1 MEFLQELISTVFLVA
16 GAIFIMIASLGI
28 LRLPDFYVRMSAITK
43 AGTMGVGLIAIG
55 IAIYFNE
62 LSIAAKAFVVIT
74 FMLITAPVAAHIIAR
89 AAYRQ
94 GIPFWGNNLVDEL
107 NDIIVRRD
115 LLENITVT
123 EPNNIQAKIELV
135 ECYSMLP
142 PIMGGSL
149 KKAVLVASD
158 IKDVNEAE
166 GSRVLGQIYAHD
178 KEFNLAEQEFVSA
191 VNASGGMVKY
201 RYELAIFYRNARM
214 YTKALATFDSI
225 YIDHP
230 NEIKALFEYG
240 KTSAES
246 NLMFESGQ
254 QALLNYIQFLS
265 EDENERKANAFF
277 YLGIINLRQ
286 NMYPTA
292 LSYFEQSIGCNP
304 NHKDSKF
311 YLKKFK
317 R

>member
-1 MEFLQELISTVFLVA
+1 MELLQEIISTVFIIA
-16 GAIFIMIASLGI
+16 GAIFIMIAALGI

-43 AGTMGVGLIAIG
+43 AGTMGVGLIAVG
-55 IAIYFNE
+55 IAIYFND
-62 LSIAAKAFVVIT
+62 LSIATKVFVIIS
-74 FMLITAPVAAHIIAR
+74 FMFITAPVAAHIIAR

-107 NDIIVRRD
+107 NDIVMKRQ
-115 LLENITVT
+115 LLEELT
-123 EPNNIQAKIELV
+123 EAEPSNIQAKIDLV

-158 IKDVNEAE
+158 IKDVDVAE

-178 KEFNLAEQEFVSA
+178 KEYNLAEEEFISA
-191 VNASGGMVKY
+191 VNSSGGLIKY
-201 RYELAIFYRNARM
+201 RYELAQFYRNASM
-214 YTKALATFDSI
+214 FPKALATLDSI
-225 YIDHP
+225 YNDHP

-254 QALLNYIQFLS
+254 QSLLNYIQLLP
-265 EDENERKANAFF
+265 EDENEKKANAYFF
-277 YLGIINLRQ
+277 LGIIKLRQ

-292 LSYFEQSIGCNP
+292 LSYFEQSVGCNP

-317 R
+317 K